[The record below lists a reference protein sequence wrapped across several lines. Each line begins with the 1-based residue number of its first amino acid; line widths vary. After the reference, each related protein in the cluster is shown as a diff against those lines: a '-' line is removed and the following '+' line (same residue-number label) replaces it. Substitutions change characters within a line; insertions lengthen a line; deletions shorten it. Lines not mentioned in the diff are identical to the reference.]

1 MYSVSKQTY
10 RREII
15 FIPHIQHHLHLF
27 SSRRYRSGGGKSIA
41 SPSQTFVREN
51 STSLGEQN
59 LSVHLFLFGGKLFQ
73 TCKKNNSLFF
83 VINNISFFIVCKI
96 SLLLLLHSQIKLD

>member
-73 TCKKNNSLFF
+73 TCKKLLLCF
-83 VINNISFFIVCKI
+83 
-96 SLLLLLHSQIKLD
+96 SLLTILAFLSCVRLVSYFCSTHK